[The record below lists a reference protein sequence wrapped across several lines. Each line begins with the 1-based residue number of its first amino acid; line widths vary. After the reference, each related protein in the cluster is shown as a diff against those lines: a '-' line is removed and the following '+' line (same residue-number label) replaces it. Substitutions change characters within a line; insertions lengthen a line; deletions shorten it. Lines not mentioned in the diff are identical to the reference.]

1 MVSSVSRRFL
11 SVLFVLAVALTVAIA
26 QSKPQTSRPQPK
38 PQPQP
43 QQTPVDTTT
52 PAEPG
57 AQDIEVAKIDT
68 NLVTVPVV
76 ATSINGLYIG
86 DLRKEEF
93 TISEDGVAH
102 DIAFF
107 GKISMPFH
115 VILMLDTSASTKD
128 TLRQIQNAAFAFV
141 QQLQPADRVKV
152 ITFDDQIRDLNDF
165 TSNRETLRTAI
176 NSARSGS
183 GTKLYDAFELAM
195 NTVRSIEGRKAIVIF
210 TDAVDWH
217 SDNATFQSTLRNLD
231 EEGVIVY
238 PIRYETRAT
247 TEAIARG
254 QAEQTT
260 PTLPTIDVIRR
271 PPNGTTAPTF
281 PGGEPIP
288 TTGSERSTGPLGL
301 PLPEEIMR
309 RRREVGRERDPRDPR
324 GDPRDSRYPA
334 PGEREQLPGN
344 IPPDDDRTSPE
355 NRLPDR
361 RRIPGQP
368 DPSTTTTTTRRR
380 RGPDDEITRMLDM
393 AYAKADDYLNALA
406 VKSGGRLLRADTLA
420 YLPDAFAQIAAELRT
435 QYLLGYYPLNKEHDE
450 RYRRIKVATTRKDVM
465 IRARPGYISTGAK

>member
-11 SVLFVLAVALTVAIA
+11 SVLFVLTIALTVAIG
-26 QSKPQTSRPQPK
+26 QSKPQTKPQPK
-38 PQPQP
+38 PQP
-43 QQTPVDTTT
+43 TVDTTAPPPE
-52 PAEPG
+52 PAP
-57 AQDIEVAKIDT
+57 QDIEVQKIDT

-93 TISEDGVAH
+93 TISEDGVTH

-165 TSNRETLRTAI
+165 TSNRETLRAAI
-176 NSARSGS
+176 NSAHSGS

-195 NTVRSIEGRKAIVIF
+195 NSVRRIEGRKAIVIF

-281 PGGEPIP
+281 PGGDPIP
-288 TTGSERSTGPLGL
+288 TTGSERRTGPLGM
-301 PLPEEIMR
+301 PLPEDIMR
-309 RRREVGRERDPRDPR
+309 RRREAGRERDPR
-324 GDPRDSRYPA
+324 DPRDSRYPA
-334 PGEREQLPGN
+334 PGDREQLPGN
-344 IPPDDDRTSPE
+344 LPPDDDRTSPE

-406 VKSGGRLLRADTLA
+406 LKSGGRLLRADTLA

-435 QYLLGYYPLNKEHDE
+435 QYLLGYYPLNKAHDE